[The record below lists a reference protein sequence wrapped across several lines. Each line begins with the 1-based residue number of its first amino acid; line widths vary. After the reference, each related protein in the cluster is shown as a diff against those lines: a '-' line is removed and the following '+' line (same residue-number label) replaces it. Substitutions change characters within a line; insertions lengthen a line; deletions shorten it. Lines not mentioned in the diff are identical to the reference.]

1 VFTKSALCKK
11 KKYIVGK
18 ICRKTDFKPGWKSK
32 GVMDGKSD
40 ESIAEN
46 DVCEREVYLPCQNT
60 TNTYTS

>member
-1 VFTKSALCKK
+1 MFTKSALCKE

-46 DVCEREVYLPCQNT
+46 DV
-60 TNTYTS
+60 